1 METVLTIS
9 FFLVPYLLGSIASA
23 IIVCRLLHGVDPR
36 DVGSNN
42 AGSTN
47 VFREL
52 GFKAG
57 ALTQVFDIGKGALAA
72 AVPYFI
78 AWMFPE
84 EVHSLS
90 HVSLELQ
97 SIICGMLA
105 VLGHIYP
112 VFFGFRGGKGINT
125 LLGMMLVTNWLACLI
140 CVAGWILI
148 LYITRYIALASM
160 GGVLIYPV
168 FLLVH
173 AAIQGEEPYWLLVG
187 AGFGMFLLVVF
198 THRTN
203 IRRLL
208 KGTEG
213 KNPWFE
219 GRVQ

>member
-1 METVLTIS
+1 METLLTIS
-9 FFLVPYLLGSIASA
+9 FLLVPYLLGSISGA
-23 IIVCRLLHGVDPR
+23 IIVCRALHGVDPR
-36 DVGSNN
+36 NIGSNN

-52 GFKAG
+52 GFNAG
-57 ALTQVFDIGKGALAA
+57 VLTQLTDIVKGVLAA
-72 AVPYFI
+72 AFPYFLL
-78 AWMFPE
+78 WMFPE
-84 EVHSLS
+84 ETHRFS
-90 HVSLELQ
+90 HLNFELQ

-105 VLGHIYP
+105 VIGHIYP

-125 LLGMMLVTNWLACLI
+125 LLGMMIVTNWMVCLI

-148 LYITRYIALASM
+148 LYITRFVAIASM
-160 GGVLIYPV
+160 GSVLIYPL
-168 FLLVH
+168 FLLIYAVS
-173 AAIQGEEPYWLLVG
+173 AGEDPNWLLVAG
-187 AGFGMFLLVVF
+187 GFGMFLLVVF